1 MKTTCLIG
9 LFSVLATPLLAQ
21 TQPETG
27 AGNPTLSC
35 KQFLEMDEAAQ
46 QDAIATLMTVGSNEM
61 PPADAGKDSGDVGNM
76 TSSDAAAAPDGF
88 GDGERELRYRRR
100 QYGRRGRG
108 VARHGARDGQHL
120 PELGRTVLIP
130 DADSHALLHSGGR
143 HP

>member
-76 TSSDAAAAPDGF
+76 TSSDAAAAPTDSAMAKENSDTGA
-88 GDGERELRYRRR
+88 DNM
-100 QYGRRGRG
+100 G
-108 VARHGARDGQHL
+108 VGA
-120 PELGRTVLIP
+120 EVSP
-130 DADSHALLHSGGR
+130 DMVRAVVNICQNSAEPS
-143 HP
+143 